1 MFSLEKDTSF
11 MFTELAMA
19 PNDAGTCFEGIN
31 LLPENNHIARPK
43 SPKYMF
49 TERLAISL
57 AYSSF
62 GFKLGVFS
70 TYNSEYISISAVT
83 DT

>member
-1 MFSLEKDTSF
+1 
-11 MFTELAMA
+11 MFTELAMD
-19 PNDAGTCFEGIN
+19 PNDAGTCFVGIN
-31 LLPENNHIARPK
+31 VLPENNHIARPK

-62 GFKLGVFS
+62 GFKLGVFP
-70 TYNSEYISISAVT
+70 TYNSE
-83 DT
+83 